1 MADPIIPLTVCCL
14 VALYAAFRALLERDV
29 PKKLLYLNVFG
40 FAISGSFVLLVP
52 DILTVIAAVAFFV
65 GTTLEGNVIASAY
78 SQKSKDAGE
87 NHDK

>member
-40 FAISGSFVLLVP
+40 FAVSGSFVLLFP
-52 DILTVIAAVAFFV
+52 DILTVVAAVAFFV
-65 GTTLEGNVIASAY
+65 GTTLEANVIASAY
-78 SQKSKDAGE
+78 SQKSGE
-87 NHDK
+87 LQEDTP